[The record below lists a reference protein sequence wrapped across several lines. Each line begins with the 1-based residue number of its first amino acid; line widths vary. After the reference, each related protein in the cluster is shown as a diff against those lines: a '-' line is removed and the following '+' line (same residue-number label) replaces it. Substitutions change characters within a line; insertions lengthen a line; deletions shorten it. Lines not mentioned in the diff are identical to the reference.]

1 MISSSPLSSMKL
13 IFQPRNKISTSS
25 KVWKRS
31 RRTNGS
37 FADRLFR
44 DSKRDEGKRRKNCS
58 SFYHSSLDDR
68 KLIER
73 YVIMISS
80 SETYLIFF
88 SSFSFSLSLSS
99 KSYSS
104 ISNAKAFAK
113 PFSSAYTRNT
123 FMVASNDASIKFEA
137 LLKRILS

>member
-88 SSFSFSLSLSS
+88 LLFLFLSLSS